1 MELTCGG
8 DSDKITVNKNI
19 QFLEVSG
26 TMRTNKGVE
35 MVLTQQGEVTEI
47 FPKGVTF
54 KLNAE
59 GQVGSKVAEWG
70 KCRGVRSRA
79 EEANVQYLPNRKKSS
94 VAGA

>member
-35 MVLTQQGEVTEI
+35 MVLT
-47 FPKGVTF
+47 
-54 KLNAE
+54 
-59 GQVGSKVAEWG
+59 
-70 KCRGVRSRA
+70 
-79 EEANVQYLPNRKKSS
+79 
-94 VAGA
+94 